1 MKFKIVFALLL
12 ALDFCYKLL
21 KVYLSNRQ
29 KDKPLPRNVR
39 DVYDAERYKLWLE
52 YSAERKKLAL
62 CGSAIRLV
70 LMLALFTTNV
80 LSVCYHWMPGNEY
93 TKSILLIALYLLV
106 NTLVGIPFQYISQFK
121 IEEKYGF
128 NRTTHKTFAKDLII
142 SFVLEYVL
150 DVALYS
156 VIFGSYSFLGVYF
169 FPAAFG
175 GIALILLI
183 SNMFSG
189 FFRRLF
195 NKLSPLPEG
204 ALRNKLQRLFT
215 KSGYRLKE
223 IYVMDAS
230 KRSTN
235 VNAYCGGL
243 GKFKEIVLY
252 DTLVDHYTEGQI
264 VAVFAHE
271 LGHFKHRDTAKLLL
285 GSLLNF
291 LIILGAITVMVM
303 LPQIGS
309 AFGFA
314 DNGLLFAVLVVLFSD
329 ILGLASTLLMAAVSW
344 FSRKM
349 ERRADAFAASNGY
362 GKELI
367 SALKKMSGDDFA
379 DLNPHPFVVAME
391 YSHPPIHERIALIE
405 KKQRKKHS

>member
-1 MKFKIVFALLL
+1 MEYKVLFAVLLL
-12 ALDFCYKLL
+12 LDFGYKLL
-21 KVYLSNRQ
+21 KLFLSNRQ
-29 KDKPLPRNVR
+29 KGKPLPKNVR
-39 DVYDAERYKLWLE
+39 DVYDAERYRTWLE

-62 CGSAIRLV
+62 CGSAVRLA
-70 LMLALFTTNV
+70 LMLVIFTTNI
-80 LSVCYHWMPGNEY
+80 LSLCYNLLPGSEY
-93 TKSILLIALYLLV
+93 VKSILLIGLYLLV
-106 NTLVGIPFQYISQFK
+106 NTLIGLPFQYISQFK

-128 NRTTHKTFAKDLII
+128 NRTTHKTFVKDQII
-142 SFVLEYVL
+142 SFVLEYGL

-175 GIALILLI
+175 GIAVILLV

-195 NKLSPLPEG
+195 NKLTPLPEG
-204 ALRNKLQRLFT
+204 ALRNKLQRLFV

-243 GKFKEIVLY
+243 GKYKEIVLY
-252 DTLVDHYTEGQI
+252 DTLVDNYTEGQI

-271 LGHFKHRDTAKLLL
+271 LGHFKRHDTAKMLV
-285 GSLLNF
+285 GSLLNV
-291 LIILGAITVMVM
+291 LVILGLIALM
-303 LPQIGS
+303 LAYPQIS
-309 AFGFA
+309 AGFGFSE
-314 DNGLLFAVLVVLFSD
+314 NSLIFAVLTVLLSD
-329 ILGLASTLLMAAVSW
+329 ILGLISTLLMACIAW
-344 FSRKM
+344 FSRAM

-367 SALKKMSGDDFA
+367 SALKKMSGDDLV

-391 YSHPPIHERIALIE
+391 YTHPPIHERITLIE
-405 KKQRKKHS
+405 KKQKKKR

>member
-1 MKFKIVFALLL
+1 MKIKIVFAVLLV
-12 ALDFCYKLL
+12 LDFGYKLL
-21 KVYLSNRQ
+21 KVFLSNRQ
-29 KDKPLPRNVR
+29 KGKLLPKNVR

-62 CGSAIRLV
+62 CGSAVRLV
-70 LMLALFTTNV
+70 LMLALFTTDI
-80 LSVCYHWMPGNEY
+80 LSVCYHWLPGNEY
-93 TKSILLIALYLLV
+93 SKSILLIAIYLLV

-128 NRTTHKTFAKDLII
+128 NRTTHKIFVKDQII
-142 SFVLEYVL
+142 GFVLEYVL

-156 VIFGSYSFLGVYF
+156 VIFGSYSFLGIYF

-175 GIALILLI
+175 GIAIMLLV

-189 FFRRLF
+189 VFRRLF
-195 NKLSPLPEG
+195 NKLTPLPEG
-204 ALRNKLQRLFT
+204 ALRNRLQRLFT
-215 KSGYRLKE
+215 KSGYQLKE

-252 DTLVDHYTEGQI
+252 DTLVDNYTEGQI

-291 LIILGAITVMVM
+291 LIILGAVTVMVL
-303 LPQIGS
+303 LPQIS
-309 AFGFA
+309 SSFGFA
-314 DNGLLFAVLVVLFSD
+314 DNALLFAVLVVLFSD
-329 ILGLASTLLMAAVSW
+329 ILGLGSTLLMAGVSW

-349 ERRADAFAASNGY
+349 ERKADAFAATNGY

-391 YSHPPIHERIALIE
+391 YSHPPIHERITLIE
-405 KKQRKKHS
+405 KKLRKKH

>member
-1 MKFKIVFALLL
+1 MKIKIVFAVLLV
-12 ALDFCYKLL
+12 LDFGYKLL
-21 KVYLSNRQ
+21 KVFLSNRQ
-29 KDKPLPRNVR
+29 KGKLLPKNVR

-62 CGSAIRLV
+62 CGSAVRLV
-70 LMLALFTTNV
+70 LMLALFTTDI
-80 LSVCYHWMPGNEY
+80 LSVCYHWLPGNEY
-93 TKSILLIALYLLV
+93 SKSILLIALYLLV

-128 NRTTHKTFAKDLII
+128 NRTTHKIFVKDQII
-142 SFVLEYVL
+142 GFVLEYVL

-156 VIFGSYSFLGVYF
+156 VIFGSYSFLGIYF

-175 GIALILLI
+175 GIAIILLV

-189 FFRRLF
+189 VFRRLF
-195 NKLSPLPEG
+195 NKLTPLPEG
-204 ALRNKLQRLFT
+204 ALRNRLQRLFT
-215 KSGYRLKE
+215 KSGYQLKE

-252 DTLVDHYTEGQI
+252 DTLVDNYTEGQI

-291 LIILGAITVMVM
+291 LIILGAVTVMVL
-303 LPQIGS
+303 LPQIS
-309 AFGFA
+309 SSFGFA
-314 DNGLLFAVLVVLFSD
+314 DNALLFAVLVVLFSD
-329 ILGLASTLLMAAVSW
+329 ILGLASTLLMAGVSW

-349 ERRADAFAASNGY
+349 ERKADAFAATNGY

-391 YSHPPIHERIALIE
+391 YSHPPIHERITLIE
-405 KKQRKKHS
+405 KKLRKKH

>member
-1 MKFKIVFALLL
+1 MKIKIVFAVLLV
-12 ALDFCYKLL
+12 LDFGYKLL
-21 KVYLSNRQ
+21 KVFLSNRQ
-29 KDKPLPRNVR
+29 KGKLLPKNVR

-62 CGSAIRLV
+62 CGSAVRLV
-70 LMLALFTTNV
+70 LMLALFTTDI
-80 LSVCYHWMPGNEY
+80 LSVCYHWLPGNEY
-93 TKSILLIALYLLV
+93 SKSILLIALYLLV

-128 NRTTHKTFAKDLII
+128 NRTTHKIFVKDQII
-142 SFVLEYVL
+142 GFVLEYVL

-156 VIFGSYSFLGVYF
+156 VIFGSYSFLGIYF

-175 GIALILLI
+175 GIAIILLV

-189 FFRRLF
+189 VFRRLF
-195 NKLSPLPEG
+195 NKLTPLPEG
-204 ALRNKLQRLFT
+204 ALRNRLQRLFT
-215 KSGYRLKE
+215 KSGYQLKE

-252 DTLVDHYTEGQI
+252 DTLVDNYTEGQI

-291 LIILGAITVMVM
+291 LIILGAVTVMVL
-303 LPQIGS
+303 LPQIS
-309 AFGFA
+309 SSFGFA
-314 DNGLLFAVLVVLFSD
+314 DNALLFAVLVVLFSD
-329 ILGLASTLLMAAVSW
+329 ILGLASTILMAGVSW

-349 ERRADAFAASNGY
+349 ERKADAFAATNGY

-391 YSHPPIHERIALIE
+391 YSHPPIHERITLIE
-405 KKQRKKHS
+405 KKLRKKH